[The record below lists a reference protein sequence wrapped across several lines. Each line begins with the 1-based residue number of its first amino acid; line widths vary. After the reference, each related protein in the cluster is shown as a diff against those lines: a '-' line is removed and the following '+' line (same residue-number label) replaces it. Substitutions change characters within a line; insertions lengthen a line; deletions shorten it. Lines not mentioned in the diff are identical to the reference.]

1 MVVGVLSYVVKVWVA
16 IFSYQHPSDDNP
28 KKGYK
33 SSRNKLT
40 VVFSTSTNTLLTVG
54 GTDELGKLGFGV
66 CGAQEEGLVLV
77 HTLSLKYIRTWI

>member
-1 MVVGVLSYVVKVWVA
+1 MVSVLSYVVKVWVA
-16 IFSYQHPSDDNP
+16 IFLISIRLAINP

-33 SSRNKLT
+33 SNRNKLT

-66 CGAQEEGLVLV
+66 CGAQEEGLVLI

>member
-1 MVVGVLSYVVKVWVA
+1 MVVSVLSYVVKVWVA
-16 IFSYQHPSDDNP
+16 IFLISIRLAINP

-33 SSRNKLT
+33 SNRNKLT

-66 CGAQEEGLVLV
+66 CGAQEEGLVLI